1 MITTHRLIWRN
12 KSIISSDLVLPL
24 HYVIFIEEEGGG
36 GFTRS
41 DKIVLHLAAP
51 PPSKYFYTIVLVSS
65 LVIYQILII
74 LHRSSKRPKST
85 KSVQLRQIGLQIR
98 RNEKFHG
105 FFTRISWFEK
115 MASSC
120 KSKRCVSKIVPD
132 CFIIL
137 QL

>member
-1 MITTHRLIWRN
+1 MAIFREFCVNLPYSIWNCHCLILIY
-12 KSIISSDLVLPL
+12 KSTKVHDFWSFFPVLNVTSINCVSSWLKAEPVQ
-24 HYVIFIEEEGGG
+24 
-36 GFTRS
+36 
-41 DKIVLHLAAP
+41 AC
-51 PPSKYFYTIVLVSS
+51 LVSS

-132 CFIIL
+132 CLIIL
-137 QL
+137 QF